1 MASPTARLNE
11 AFAHLRDKRFAEAR
25 DVLERLVRDELADA
39 VVYETLGDVC
49 DKLGD
54 VDGAVEAWR
63 VGASMWLARQQVKR
77 ARGLLELLLILRPDD
92 AEANEV
98 LATLPPS

>member
-1 MASPTARLNE
+1 MPGPAARLNE
-11 AFAHLRDKRFAEAR
+11 AFDHLRSKRFAEAR
-25 DVLERLVRDELADA
+25 ATLEQLVNDELADA

-54 VDGAVEAWR
+54 EVAAVDAWR
-63 VGASMWLARQQVKR
+63 LAASLWLSRQQVKR

-92 AEANEV
+92 VDANEL
-98 LATLPPS
+98 LASLPPS